1 MHQFRTMNTSTLTSI
16 PQIRSLHP
24 VSHRVEE
31 FQHWLNHKRYSA
43 QTVKVYTQALS
54 VFLAYHQEKSDMDF
68 RMEDLVE
75 FNNRYIIDR
84 GCSFSYQNQVI
95 NALRLYFAWRGNKA
109 MDGVSLQRP
118 RREHRLPSVLNKQEV
133 KAILGALH
141 NLKHRCMLS
150 IIYSCGLRR
159 GELLALKPADID
171 SVRGMVLIRQ
181 GKGRKDRVVT
191 LSPKLLELM
200 RDYYRQY
207 RPVTWLFEGQH
218 PGQPY
223 DERSLQQVLK
233 SAVRKAGINKPVT
246 LHWLRHSYATH
257 LLEAGTDLR
266 VIQELLGHSSSKT
279 TEIYT
284 HVSTRL
290 LSQVTSPFDTL

>member
-1 MHQFRTMNTSTLTSI
+1 MKKQIIGENRPLHAVNPVQTSLDEFKHWM
-16 PQIRSLHP
+16 Q
-24 VSHRVEE
+24 HR
-31 FQHWLNHKRYSA
+31 RYSP
-43 QTVKVYTQALS
+43 QTVKVYTQALM
-54 VFLAYHQEKSDMDF
+54 VFLAYFKGKSAMDF
-68 RMEDLVE
+68 RMSDLVE
-75 FNNRYIIDR
+75 FNNRYILDR
-84 GCSFSYQNQVI
+84 GCSLSYQNQVI
-95 NALRLYFAWRGNKA
+95 NAIRLYFAWCGNTA
-109 MDGVSLQRP
+109 MEGVSLQRP
-118 RREHRLPSVLNKQEV
+118 RREHRLPSVLSKQEV
-133 KAILGALH
+133 KAILAAPR

-171 SVRGMVLIRQ
+171 SARGMVLIRQ
-181 GKGRKDRVVT
+181 GKGRKDRMVT
-191 LSPKLLELM
+191 LSPKLLELL
-200 RDYYRQY
+200 REYYRQY
-207 RPVTWLFEGQH
+207 RPAVWLFEGQQA
-218 PGQPY
+218 GQPY

-233 SAVRKAGINKPVT
+233 SAIHKAGIDKPVT

>member
-1 MHQFRTMNTSTLTSI
+1 MNAKYGTTKPS
-16 PQIRSLHP
+16 QYC
-24 VSHRVEE
+24 VEE
-31 FQHWLNHKRYSA
+31 FRKWMNHRRYSA
-43 QTVKVYTQALS
+43 QTVNVYTQALAI
-54 VFLAYHQEKSDMDF
+54 FLAYFPQKSALEF
-68 RMEDLVE
+68 RIADLVE
-75 FNNRYIIDR
+75 FNNRYILDR
-84 GCSFSYQNQVI
+84 GCSLSYQNQVI
-95 NALRLYFAWRGNKA
+95 NALRLYFSWCGNTF
-109 MDGVSLQRP
+109 METISLQRP
-118 RREHRLPSVLNKQEV
+118 RREHRLPSVLSKQEV
-133 KAILGALH
+133 KAILGALR

-207 RPVTWLFEGQH
+207 RPQTWLFEGQH
-218 PGQPY
+218 RGQPY
-223 DERSLQQVLK
+223 DERSLQQVMK
-233 SAVRKAGINKPVT
+233 AAVHKAGINKPAT